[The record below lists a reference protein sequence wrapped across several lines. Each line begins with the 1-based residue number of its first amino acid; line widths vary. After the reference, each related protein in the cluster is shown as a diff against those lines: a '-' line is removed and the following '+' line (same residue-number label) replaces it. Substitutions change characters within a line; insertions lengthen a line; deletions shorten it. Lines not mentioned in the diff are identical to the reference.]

1 MNQCPLHRPWALTFS
16 YGRALQASALK
27 AWCGKKENGKACQE
41 EFIKR
46 ALVRVNIHQNVDKVI
61 ACSDVLHR
69 CWIVNIKLQCC
80 VVHSIIQSLFFASY
94 RLTTWPA
101 RANMFPLEAAVPAEI
116 HCLWLTT
123 LIKHGHSPFH
133 LPATFIMLPWKRS
146 CPLCHH
152 LTALLQ
158 RKKKG
163 VKKKKFLWV
172 VAAAGRSTK
181 NVLPPFPYLLFVNTF
196 SQVKIPTLFL
206 HKLYFFF
213 PWSDSTKCSV

>member
-27 AWCGKKENGKACQE
+27 AWGGKKENGKACQE

-163 VKKKKFLWV
+163 VKKKK
-172 VAAAGRSTK
+172 
-181 NVLPPFPYLLFVNTF
+181 
-196 SQVKIPTLFL
+196 IPLGCCCSWEID
-206 HKLYFFF
+206 K
-213 PWSDSTKCSV
+213 KCSASIPLPFICKHLFSGEDSHTVFTQIVLFFSLV